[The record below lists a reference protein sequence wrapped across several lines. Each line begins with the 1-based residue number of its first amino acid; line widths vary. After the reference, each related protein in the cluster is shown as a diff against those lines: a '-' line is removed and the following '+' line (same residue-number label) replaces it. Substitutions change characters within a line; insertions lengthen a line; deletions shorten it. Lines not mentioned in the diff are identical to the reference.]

1 MHIIHI
7 GDRGSEQRASA
18 VVSATKARNGAK
30 RLDAQQLIV
39 DVLHE
44 ATPEPVPRRIQRGGP
59 SDNTNSE
66 NSVEK
71 VNNV

>member
-1 MHIIHI
+1 MHIIQI

-18 VVSATKARNGAK
+18 VVSPTKARNGAK

-59 SDNTNSE
+59 SDDTTYE

-71 VNNV
+71 VSNV